1 MPLEA
6 INILGAGQCG
16 TLLAIMLARQG
27 FIVDVYEKNDDPRV
41 VDAEA

>member
-27 FIVDVYEKNDDPRV
+27 FIVDVYEKNEDPRARRV
-41 VDAEA
+41 FI